1 MEKWIYLAVAVLLV
15 IAVGGCTSQA
25 TGNVITEPT
34 TTAPAVT
41 TSSTTT
47 IATTTLSTTTTSK
60 TATTLSVPTSTTTT
74 KPKPDLSVDIV
85 EFQDGNRKPL
95 MYVINSGDVEALGV
109 RLRVDYS
116 MPNNA
121 SAKYACFYP
130 GPTGSFKVEVG
141 KIYQASCNVSAKI
154 PGSYEV
160 IAFVDPDNKIAEKD
174 EANNKFTTI
183 VRVS

>member
-1 MEKWIYLAVAVLLV
+1 MIKLLAIALMVSVL
-15 IAVGGCTSQA
+15 AAGCTAQA
-25 TGNVITEPT
+25 TGNVISETS
-34 TTAPAVT
+34 TTASTIATT
-41 TSSTTT
+41 TSSTIPATTTSPTTT
-47 IATTTLSTTTTSK
+47 IATTTTINGTTT
-60 TATTLSVPTSTTTT
+60 LFTTTT

-130 GPTGSFKVEVG
+130 GPTGSFNVEVG